1 MKNVHLSQTLSIIS
15 DLAFIRDI
23 YPIGSL
29 HSFEPGDEVLL
40 KTQMTASPESQLE
53 GKWTEPWDILFT
65 TPTKLVKLA
74 EIKPWIHHT
83 RVKKTPEEQQTTE
96 PQEDLKVVF

>member
-1 MKNVHLSQTLSIIS
+1 
-15 DLAFIRDI
+15 
-23 YPIGSL
+23 
-29 HSFEPGDEVLL
+29 
-40 KTQMTASPESQLE
+40 MTASPESQLE

-83 RVKKTPEEQQTTE
+83 RLRMNAPEEQWTAKLQ
-96 PQEDLKVVF
+96 